1 MSTLN
6 YSFMTLDIDN
16 TSIKNPFLKGNL
28 KIDNEHSMVE
38 FGDGIAIINHHQN
51 LTNIIDVQMV
61 LENIS
66 ALNKLSENKICPLLV
81 DFSEFKTINPL
92 YTPTARTVFLG
103 SEFTQRRSAIA
114 FLFNGN
120 EQVSK
125 SFQYKTANKFN
136 IPLKLFSNRE
146 EAFDWLK
153 TFILN

>member
-1 MSTLN
+1 
-6 YSFMTLDIDN
+6 MTLDIN
-16 TSIKNPFLKGNL
+16 NSSIKHSLLRNNL
-28 KIDNEHSMVE
+28 KINNDHSMVE
-38 FGDGIAIINHHQN
+38 FGDGIVIINHHQN

-66 ALNKLSENKICPLLV
+66 ALNKLSENKICPLLI

-92 YTPTARTVFLG
+92 YTPTARNIILG
-103 SEFTQRRSAIA
+103 SDFTQKRSAIA

-120 EQVSK
+120 EQLSN
-125 SFQYKTANKFN
+125 SFLFQSANKFN